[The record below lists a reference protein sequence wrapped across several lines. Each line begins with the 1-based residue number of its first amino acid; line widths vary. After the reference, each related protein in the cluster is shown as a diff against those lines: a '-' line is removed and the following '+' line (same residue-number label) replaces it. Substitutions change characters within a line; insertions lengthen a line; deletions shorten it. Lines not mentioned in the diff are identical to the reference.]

1 MHITFN
7 LKKTCE
13 MSSWFSQE
21 NSQINPDPGTEF
33 MPGLGAIYSLE
44 ATVPLDAAARKM
56 LPSASMNI
64 RAWCSRHHCLGL
76 QGML

>member
-1 MHITFN
+1 
-7 LKKTCE
+7 

-33 MPGLGAIYSLE
+33 MPGLGAIYSLG

-56 LPSASMNI
+56 LPCIHEHYSM
-64 RAWCSRHHCLGL
+64 
-76 QGML
+76 M

>member
-1 MHITFN
+1 
-7 LKKTCE
+7 
-13 MSSWFSQE
+13 MSSCFSQE

-64 RAWCSRHHCLGL
+64 TA
-76 QGML
+76 

>member
-1 MHITFN
+1 
-7 LKKTCE
+7 

>member
-13 MSSWFSQE
+13 MSSLFSQE

-56 LPSASMNI
+56 LPSAFMNI
-64 RAWCSRHHCLGL
+64 TA
-76 QGML
+76 